1 MASDLSFVEY
11 VIDQCAGAGALTHR
25 KMFGEY
31 AVYLDG
37 KVVLLVC
44 DNQAFLKPTE
54 AGRALLGDV
63 EEAPPY
69 PGAKASFLLGGQL
82 EDRELMAA
90 VVRATADALP
100 TPRPKKPRGT
110 STGKG
115 RVTASGS
122 SAGASPAERAPRR

>member
-11 VIDQCAGAGALTHR
+11 VIDQCAGAGRRAGASALTHR

-31 AVYLDG
+31 AIYLDG

-69 PGAKASFLLGGQL
+69 PGAKPSFLLGGQL

-100 TPRPKKPRGT
+100 LPKPKKP
-110 STGKG
+110 KK
-115 RVTASGS
+115 V
-122 SAGASPAERAPRR
+122 